1 MTAKNRE
8 LIENWL
14 MFGEARRL
22 KKAGFLSQEDL
33 TRIRMSTPLP
43 KTSSNFLVRAGF
55 FLLGCSLYS
64 SIIGAVSLFLLDA
77 MAIYQYM
84 LLLFAFIGLGIA
96 ELLSHND
103 YHNYGLDDAF
113 IIAFQIVFFGSIG
126 VITESPTVVFFF
138 MTVLGFACC
147 VRYFSTVSMFFS
159 LVGITSFTFTLVS
172 ELHLIGMMFLPFLM
186 FVVAVALYFG
196 YRKIKENARVRLYRN
211 SVRLIKIYAL
221 VLAYLSMNY
230 LVIREMSED
239 LMNLSIAPGEDIP
252 FAWVFYLMTFAIPAY
267 YLTIAV
273 QKRDRTFLFI
283 GLLAFAFSVF
293 SIRTY
298 YHVLP
303 LETALILGGIA
314 LFLASLY
321 AINRLKNRESG
332 VTFRTDRFST
342 TDPLDYAQA
351 AIVNSQA
358 HIKANVPSEDPMKFG
373 GGDFSGGGASGKY

>member
-1 MTAKNRE
+1 
-8 LIENWL
+8 
-14 MFGEARRL
+14 
-22 KKAGFLSQEDL
+22 
-33 TRIRMSTPLP
+33 
-43 KTSSNFLVRAGF
+43 
-55 FLLGCSLYS
+55 
-64 SIIGAVSLFLLDA
+64 
-77 MAIYQYM
+77 
-84 LLLFAFIGLGIA
+84 
-96 ELLSHND
+96 
-103 YHNYGLDDAF
+103 
-113 IIAFQIVFFGSIG
+113 
-126 VITESPTVVFFF
+126 
-138 MTVLGFACC
+138 
-147 VRYFSTVSMFFS
+147 
-159 LVGITSFTFTLVS
+159 
-172 ELHLIGMMFLPFLM
+172 
-186 FVVAVALYFG
+186 VALYFG

-211 SVRLIKIYAL
+211 SVRLIKIYAV

-230 LVIREMSED
+230 LVVREMSED

-351 AIVNSQA
+351 A
-358 HIKANVPSEDPMKFG
+358 
-373 GGDFSGGGASGKY
+373 